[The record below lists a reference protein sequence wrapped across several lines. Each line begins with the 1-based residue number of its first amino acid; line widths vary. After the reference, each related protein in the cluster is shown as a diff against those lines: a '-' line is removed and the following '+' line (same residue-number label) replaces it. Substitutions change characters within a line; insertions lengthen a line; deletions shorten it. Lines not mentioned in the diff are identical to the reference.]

1 MKNTILDHEGKVG
14 KEENATPGFNPF
26 IRKRELRWIIPP
38 SDTTIYKMECRG
50 EFPHRFALTPRCVA
64 WNLNESSSMD
74 GGTSTKC
81 SQGRGQSRLGTGR
94 ALAADA
100 TSQEAGVIF
109 SESKGYSLFNCE

>member
-50 EFPHRFALTPRCVA
+50 EFPRRFALTPRCVA
-64 WNLNESSSMD
+64 WNLNEVQAWMEE
-74 GGTSTKC
+74 
-81 SQGRGQSRLGTGR
+81 RLRNVRKGEANP
-94 ALAADA
+94 ALGPDVRLRR
-100 TSQEAGVIF
+100 TRPVKKRE
-109 SESKGYSLFNCE
+109 